1 MKRAL
6 TYLLYATIP
15 AAIVLQFMHTN
26 LTAQFLF
33 SCVAVL
39 PLAAWIGAST
49 EQLAHRMGP
58 TYGALFNATFGNFA
72 EMVIAIFAIR
82 AGLDSVVRASISG
95 SILGNLL
102 FVAGASMI
110 AGGWKRDV
118 IQFNA
123 LAAESQ
129 AGQMILAL
137 AAMVVPALFFHVAQ
151 QAHHVELIHP
161 VSVGVSVVL
170 LISYGLGLFFSFR
183 THRER
188 LSAVAS
194 PVEELEHPWSMRR
207 ALLLLLFASVLMGV
221 VAEGLVHAVDA
232 AGKAWGLNEVFLGF
246 IVLAIVGNAAEH
258 STAVMLAWRGQMD
271 TALNISMQSSVQ
283 IALFVTPLLVFLS
296 YPLGHPLD
304 LLFTPFELLA
314 VVLGVSIFA
323 FLVMDGETN
332 WYEGVQ
338 LLAVYTIIAVALFF
352 LPTNASR

>member
-1 MKRAL
+1 MKRLA
-6 TYLLYATIP
+6 TYTLYASIP
-15 AAIVLQFMHTN
+15 AAIALQFMHSS
-26 LTAQFLF
+26 LVAQFVL

-39 PLAAWIGAST
+39 PLAAWIGVST

-72 EMVIAIFAIR
+72 EMVIAVFAIR
-82 AGLDSVVRASISG
+82 AGLDSVVRASLSG

-110 AGGWKRDV
+110 AGGWKRDIV
-118 IQFNA
+118 KFNA

-129 AGQMILAL
+129 AGQMILSL
-137 AAMVVPALFFHVAQ
+137 SAMLVPALFFRAASK
-151 QAHHVELIHP
+151 AHHGELIHP
-161 VSVGVSVVL
+161 VSVGVSIVL
-170 LISYGLGLFFSFR
+170 LISYVLGLFFAFR
-183 THRER
+183 THKAN
-188 LSAVAS
+188 LAAVGA
-194 PVEELEHPWSMRR
+194 PPEVDGETWSVRR
-207 ALLLLLFASVLMGV
+207 ALTLLLFASVLMGV

-246 IVLAIVGNAAEH
+246 IVVAIVGNAAEH

-296 YPLGHPLD
+296 FPLGHPLD

-314 VVLGVSIFA
+314 VVLGVAIFS

-338 LLAVYTIIAVALFF
+338 LLAVYTIIAVALYF
-352 LPTNASR
+352 LPV